1 MRPSETTPW
10 RSTPCRSDP
19 DDRRPKIRY
28 PPFHPVSQEAGFFSL
43 KGTEVLY
50 FVGSALRTIPSGNL
64 GPQSGPYEHDQATL
78 YRTVRNRQEQH
89 DFGS

>member
-50 FVGSALRTIPSGNL
+50 FARGQSSEVGGQGKET
-64 GPQSGPYEHDQATL
+64 E
-78 YRTVRNRQEQH
+78 
-89 DFGS
+89 